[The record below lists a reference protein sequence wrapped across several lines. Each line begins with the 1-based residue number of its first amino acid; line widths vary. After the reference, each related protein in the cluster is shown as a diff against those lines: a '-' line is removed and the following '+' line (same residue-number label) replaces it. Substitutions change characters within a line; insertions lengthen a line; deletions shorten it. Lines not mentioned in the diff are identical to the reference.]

1 MQRPVFLCLGLF
13 FFGQCSVNWIRL
25 DDEIK
30 VKAFSIRNLKL
41 TNFEVCGIN
50 DGSKI
55 PVSSDFCRCDVIFR
69 VHGLRLYSV
78 SDLSTL
84 YEFFSYLLCVIVETA
99 LSLVCLCC
107 VIY

>member
-1 MQRPVFLCLGLF
+1 M
-13 FFGQCSVNWIRL
+13 
-25 DDEIK
+25 
-30 VKAFSIRNLKL
+30 
-41 TNFEVCGIN
+41 CGIN

-99 LSLVCLCC
+99 LSHVFVLCDLLVLCNQFNFFFKC
-107 VIY
+107 VYNS

>member
-1 MQRPVFLCLGLF
+1 M
-13 FFGQCSVNWIRL
+13 
-25 DDEIK
+25 
-30 VKAFSIRNLKL
+30 
-41 TNFEVCGIN
+41 CGIN

-55 PVSSDFCRCDVIFR
+55 PVSSDFCRSDVIFR

-99 LSLVCLCC
+99 LSRVFVLCDLLVLCNQFNFFFMC
-107 VIY
+107 VQFLDWLW

>member
-1 MQRPVFLCLGLF
+1 M
-13 FFGQCSVNWIRL
+13 
-25 DDEIK
+25 
-30 VKAFSIRNLKL
+30 
-41 TNFEVCGIN
+41 CGIN

-99 LSLVCLCC
+99 LSRVFVLCDLLVLCNQFNFFFLNVC
-107 VIY
+107 TILRLALVGFL